1 MTLAENGGTGIFT
14 VVLDTAPIGDIVLT
28 PSSITGHVT
37 TSPASLT
44 FTSGSWNVPQTVTV
58 TGVDDFSD
66 TLFDDTGSI
75 VVSVNTGLS
84 NVYWSGA
91 LSRSL
96 LVTATDDDIASYILS
111 ATGVAATE

>member
-14 VVLDTAPIGDIVLT
+14 VVLDTAPIGNIVLT

-66 TLFDDTGSI
+66 TLLDDTGSVLI
-75 VVSVNTGLS
+75 SVNTGSS
-84 NVYWSGA
+84 NIYWSGA
-91 LSRSL
+91 VSRSL
-96 LVTATDDDIASYILS
+96 IVTATDDDTAGYILS
-111 ATGVAATE
+111 TTGVTATE